1 MESVYVIVENGE
13 AYPAAYTNYAAAV
26 LAVQTKHKKELDK
39 QRKDVEDDGGNWPT
53 DTETEVDV
61 PESQTGTTELYIEKG
76 INILIL
82 KLPVMAAAGG
92 RRSKKRGTRRNN

>member
-1 MESVYVIVENGE
+1 MQFVYVIVENGE

-26 LAVQTKHKKELDK
+26 LAVRTKHKEELDR
-39 QRKDVEDDGGNWPT
+39 QHKDVEDQGGNWPT

-61 PESQTGTTELYIEKG
+61 PESLTGTTQLYIEKS

-82 KLPVMAAAGG
+82 KLPVKAAAGG
-92 RRSKKRGTRRNN
+92 RRSKKRMTRRN

>member
-26 LAVQTKHKKELDK
+26 LAVQTKHKEELDR
-39 QRKDVEDDGGNWPT
+39 QRKDVEDNGGTWPM

-61 PESQTGTTELYIEKG
+61 PESGTGTTNLYIEKG
-76 INILIL
+76 IIILIL
-82 KLPVMAAAGG
+82 KLPVKATAGG
-92 RRSKKRGTRRNN
+92 RRSKKRATRRNN

>member
-61 PESQTGTTELYIEKG
+61 PES